1 VRSAPE
7 DPRII
12 NEVAWSLAVS
22 NEKKLRRPR
31 YATKI
36 MDAMM
41 KNNERARESPAY
53 LDTWAVAHAAIGNF
67 EKAVEIQEEAL
78 AKAISNNQDAVIE
91 ILKAHLDAFRSGE
104 VVIEELP

>member
-1 VRSAPE
+1 
-7 DPRII
+7 
-12 NEVAWSLAVS
+12 
-22 NEKKLRRPR
+22 
-31 YATKI
+31 
-36 MDAMM
+36 M
-41 KNNERARESPAY
+41 
-53 LDTWAVAHAAIGNF
+53 AHAAIGNF